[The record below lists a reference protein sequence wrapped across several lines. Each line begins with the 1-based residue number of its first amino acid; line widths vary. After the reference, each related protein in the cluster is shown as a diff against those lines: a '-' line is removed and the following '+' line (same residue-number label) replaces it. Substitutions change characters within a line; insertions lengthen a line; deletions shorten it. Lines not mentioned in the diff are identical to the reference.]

1 MNKLLRIHGNKP
13 LFYQFF
19 RKMKLTI
26 LIVTVSILSCLSAQT
41 YSQTTKLTL
50 AENNSTL
57 INVLREIEG
66 QSEFKFF
73 YNEKVDV
80 NRSVSVDVNQK
91 TIAEILDNVLSGTS
105 VTYKVLGRQI
115 ALYDKTEMEP
125 FMSEQQQGKK
135 ITGKV
140 TDESGAV
147 LPGVSVVIKGTTTGV
162 VTDGN
167 GKYSLANVSEKA
179 SLQFAFIGMRMQEI
193 EVAGKTEINVKLTE
207 EVTGIEEVV
216 AIGYG
221 IQKKSSVTG
230 AISSVSG
237 KEISQ
242 VPVASFQSALQG
254 KATGVSVVNN
264 GSPGTAPI
272 VRIRGNG
279 SISYAADPLYIIDG
293 TAAADITNFDSKD
306 IESIEILKDASSTAV
321 YGSRAANG
329 VVLITTK
336 KGKKDG
342 KMHISIDSYAGVQS
356 ISKTLDLLNTQQY
369 IQYGT
374 ALNTNGN
381 LGLPTRFSNMNDPIY
396 TGSTQTYAQTNTD
409 WQKEL
414 FKNAAISNTS
424 VSFSTGSEKSTYFA
438 SAAYYNQDGIMV
450 GTSYNRGNLRFNSDH
465 DISKHIKFGQ
475 TLMYSYSDKDNQK
488 ETQGRTN
495 IMHAIR
501 SVPYLPVMDPTK
513 LGGYRASKSGD
524 DGTDAFNP
532 VELENIFESK
542 TSTSKLFGTLYLEI
556 ELSDYLKF
564 KTTAGLDY
572 TDILNKVH
580 TPIYNDGF
588 NSSPNAT
595 SSRESFTNITKT
607 FTNQLTFNKKFGN
620 HSLNVIA
627 VQEQTA
633 YSTNTMY
640 ITGNL
645 PTNAVA
651 EVTDL
656 LNVNARGSLQQN
668 LLLSYLGRVNYDYKN
683 KYLLSVSMRADG
695 SSKFAPGNKWGSF
708 PSASIGWRVKEEP
721 FLQNVSAIS
730 DLKIRGGYGEL
741 GNNGI
746 GNYDWQAVMLSNTQY
761 VLGNSLPVGTF
772 FNALANK
779 DLKWESSKMTNIGI
793 DVGMLNNK
801 LTFTAEWFNK
811 ITDNLILAAPY
822 PTSIGYR
829 APAYT
834 NIGKMKNYGMEFQAG
849 YTLNTGELKSNFSA
863 NLSIVRNNVL
873 NLFNATATIDAGYNQ
888 DYGTD
893 NITRTVIGQPIQSFY
908 GYQTDGIFQNEA
920 EIAKGPI
927 QVIRSRD
934 NSTGVVQN
942 WTGTS
947 PGDIRFKDI
956 SGPNGKPDGIINSYD
971 RTFLGSY
978 MPKFT
983 YGFNYSGTYKR
994 FDFSLFFQGVY
1005 GNKIYNGTKVLTE
1018 GMLRLFNAG
1027 TAVLDAWTP
1036 TNTNTD
1042 IPRAVSGDPNNN
1054 ARISD
1059 RFIESGSYL
1068 RLKNLS
1074 VGYTI
1079 PMTTW
1084 THGNVRDVRIYVSGQ
1099 NLLTFTKYSGYDPE
1113 VGAYTP
1119 LVNGVPGA
1127 PGSNG
1132 SGLLNNGIDYG
1143 MMPSSRT
1150 ILGGIQ
1156 INF

>member
-80 NRSVSVDVNQK
+80 NRSVSIDVNQK

-140 TDESGAV
+140 TDESSAI
-147 LPGVSVVIKGTTTGV
+147 LPGVSVVIKGTTTGT

-167 GKYSLANVSEKA
+167 GKYSLANVPEKA

-207 EVTGIEEVV
+207 EATGIEEVV

-293 TAAADITNFDSKD
+293 TAATDITNFDSKD

-342 KMHISIDSYAGVQS
+342 KMHINIDSYAGVQS

-369 IQYGT
+369 LQYGT
-374 ALNTNGN
+374 ALNTNAG
-381 LGLPTRFSNMNDPIY
+381 LGLPSRFSNMNDPIY
-396 TGSTQTYAQTNTD
+396 AGATQTYAQTNTD

-424 VSFSTGSEKSTYFA
+424 ISFSTGSEKSTYFA

-450 GTSYNRGNLRFNSDH
+450 GTGYNRGNLRFNSDH

-475 TLMYSYSDKDNQK
+475 TLMYSYGDKDNQK

-513 LGGYRASKSGD
+513 LGGYRASNSGT

-532 VELENIFESK
+532 IELENIFDSK
-542 TSTSKLFGTLYLEI
+542 TSTSKLFGTIYLEVI
-556 ELSDYLKF
+556 LTDYLKF

-580 TPIYNDGF
+580 SPIYNDGF

-607 FTNQLTFNKKFGN
+607 FTNQLTFNKKIGN

-633 YSTNTMY
+633 YSTNTMF

-645 PTNAVA
+645 PTNAV
-651 EVTDL
+651 EELTGL
-656 LNVNARGSLQQN
+656 SNVNANGSIQKN

-695 SSKFAPGNKWGSF
+695 SSKFAPGNKWGTF
-708 PSASIGWRVKEEP
+708 PSASFGWRVKEEP

-761 VLGNSLPVGTF
+761 VMNNALIGGTF

-793 DVGMLNNK
+793 DFGMFNNK

-811 ITDNLILAAPY
+811 VTDNLILAAPY

-849 YTLNTGELKSNFSA
+849 YALNTGELKSNFSA
-863 NLSIVRNNVL
+863 NLSIVRNKVL

-893 NITRTVIGQPIQSFY
+893 NMTRTVVGQPIQSFY
-908 GYQTDGIFQNEA
+908 GYQTDGIFQSAA
-920 EIAKGPI
+920 EVAAGPV
-927 QVIRSRD
+927 QVLGT
-934 NSTGVVQN
+934 NSTN
-942 WTGTS
+942 RTS

-1042 IPRAVSGDPNNN
+1042 IPRAISGDPNNN
-1054 ARISD
+1054 ARVSD

-1084 THGNVRDVRIYVSGQ
+1084 THGNVRDVRIYISGQ

>member
-80 NRSVSVDVNQK
+80 NRSVSIDVNQK

-140 TDESGAV
+140 TDESGAI
-147 LPGVSVVIKGTTTGV
+147 LPGVSVVIKGTTTGT

-167 GKYSLANVSEKA
+167 GKYSLANVPEKA

-207 EVTGIEEVV
+207 EATGIEEVV

-342 KMHISIDSYAGVQS
+342 KMHINIDSYAGVQS

-369 IQYGT
+369 LQYGT
-374 ALNTNGN
+374 ALNTNAG
-381 LGLPTRFSNMNDPIY
+381 LGLPSRFSNMNDPIY
-396 TGSTQTYAQTNTD
+396 AGATQTYAQTNTD

-424 VSFSTGSEKSTYFA
+424 ISFSTGSEKSTYFA

-450 GTSYNRGNLRFNSDH
+450 GTGYNRGNLRFNSDH

-475 TLMYSYSDKDNQK
+475 TLMYSYGDKDNQK

-513 LGGYRASKSGD
+513 LGGYRASNSGT

-532 VELENIFESK
+532 IELENIFDSK
-542 TSTSKLFGTLYLEI
+542 TSTSKLFGTIYLEVI
-556 ELSDYLKF
+556 LTDYLKF

-580 TPIYNDGF
+580 SPIYNDGF

-607 FTNQLTFNKKFGN
+607 FTNQLTFNKKIGN

-633 YSTNTMY
+633 YSTNTMF

-645 PTNAVA
+645 PTNAV
-651 EVTDL
+651 EELTGL
-656 LNVNARGSLQQN
+656 SNVNANGSIQKN

-695 SSKFAPGNKWGSF
+695 SSKFAPGNKWGTF
-708 PSASIGWRVKEEP
+708 PSASFGWRVKEEP

-761 VLGNSLPVGTF
+761 VMNNALIGGTF

-793 DVGMLNNK
+793 DFGMFNNK

-811 ITDNLILAAPY
+811 VTDNLILAAPY

-849 YTLNTGELKSNFSA
+849 YALNTGELKSNFSA
-863 NLSIVRNNVL
+863 NLSIVRNKVL

-893 NITRTVIGQPIQSFY
+893 NMTRTVVGQPIQSFY
-908 GYQTDGIFQNEA
+908 GYQTDGIFQSAA
-920 EIAKGPI
+920 EVAAGPV
-927 QVIRSRD
+927 QVLGT
-934 NSTGVVQN
+934 NSTN
-942 WTGTS
+942 RTS

-1042 IPRAVSGDPNNN
+1042 IPRAISGDPNNN
-1054 ARISD
+1054 ARVSD

-1084 THGNVRDVRIYVSGQ
+1084 THGNVRDVRIYISGQ